1 MLEFLKQVKYQTALP
16 LPAENAAAGTA
27 RNSRKGCYDPRAV
40 IHQAANLHRLNRR
53 SRRVRMPCT
62 AFCTP
67 QAASVVAVKS
77 LPLIVMPGF
86 VAPGIVAAF
95 RGSR

>member
-1 MLEFLKQVKYQTALP
+1 MIR
-16 LPAENAAAGTA
+16 G
-27 RNSRKGCYDPRAV
+27 AV

-53 SRRVRMPCT
+53 IHGVHAPRT
-62 AFCTP
+62 AFRSGSQIT
-67 QAASVVAVKS
+67 S
-77 LPLIVMPGF
+77 LIVMPGF